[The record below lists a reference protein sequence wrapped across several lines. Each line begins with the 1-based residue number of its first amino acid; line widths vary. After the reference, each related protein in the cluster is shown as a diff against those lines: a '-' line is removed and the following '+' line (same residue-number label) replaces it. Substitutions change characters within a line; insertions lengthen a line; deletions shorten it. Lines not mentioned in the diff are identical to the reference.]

1 MTVGKKKCRRGAM
14 KILNQ
19 NARLTNNEEINIAF
33 FRDGDVKIAQRVISM
48 ETESHRG
55 ATRGEAR
62 RVGCFTS
69 LFFVYANI
77 RL

>member
-1 MTVGKKKCRRGAM
+1 MRAEC
-14 KILNQ
+14 
-19 NARLTNNEEINIAF
+19 TNNEEINIAF
-33 FRDGDVKIAQRVISM
+33 FRGRDVKIAQRVISM

-55 ATRGEAR
+55 G
-62 RVGCFTS
+62 GCFTS